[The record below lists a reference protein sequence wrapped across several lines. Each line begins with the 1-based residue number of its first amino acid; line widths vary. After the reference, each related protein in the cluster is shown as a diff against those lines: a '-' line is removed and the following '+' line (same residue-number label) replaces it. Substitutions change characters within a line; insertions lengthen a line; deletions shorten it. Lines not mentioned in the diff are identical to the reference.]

1 MIDDM
6 KAAAERL
13 RGAPAEPAPAARTL
27 DVVALW
33 PELFEGFDERERNA
47 IRQAFAAN
55 WHEGWEPNR
64 ADVADLTEH
73 ARGRLTDEE
82 YLQRSRD
89 RQAAAARARAA
100 GQSS

>member
-13 RGAPAEPAPAARTL
+13 RGAPVAAVPAGRTL

-82 YLQRSRD
+82 YMQRSRD
-89 RQAAAARARAA
+89 RLAAARARAA
-100 GQSS
+100 S

>member
-1 MIDDM
+1 MVDDM
-6 KAAAERL
+6 KAAAQRL
-13 RGAPAEPAPAARTL
+13 QGVALPPVSTGRTL

-64 ADVADLTEH
+64 ADVEDLTEQ
-73 ARGRLTDEE
+73 ARGRLTDDE
-82 YLQRSRD
+82 YLQRGRD
-89 RQAAAARARAA
+89 RRAAARARTA
-100 GQSS
+100 S

>member
-13 RGAPAEPAPAARTL
+13 RGAPVAPVPAGRML

-47 IRQAFAAN
+47 IRQAFDVDGAFVGVPGSI
-55 WHEGWEPNR
+55 WHIELDIHITQTTVG
-64 ADVADLTEH
+64 
-73 ARGRLTDEE
+73 AR
-82 YLQRSRD
+82 
-89 RQAAAARARAA
+89 
-100 GQSS
+100 

>member
-6 KAAAERL
+6 KAAAARL
-13 RGAPAEPAPAARTL
+13 QAAPVEAAPEGRTL

-33 PELFEGFDERERNA
+33 PDLFEGFDETERNA
-47 IRQAFAAN
+47 VRQAFAAN
-55 WHEGWEPNR
+55 WHEGWKPNR

-82 YLQRSRD
+82 YMQRSRD
-89 RQAAAARARAA
+89 RIAAARARAA
-100 GQSS
+100 G